1 MNRCKHLIYKFG
13 DETVLLKWSERDDKV
28 ELILQ
33 DKEGVTTHR
42 FDWPLKALVKL
53 AVLHREKT
61 LKVLPIKEFLR
72 GGPRDLNG
80 CPAPESYSHFIY
92 GFTWSWSQ
100 ADKMFTLTDTRQTT
114 QLVPE
119 VVQAFVDRYTA

>member
-1 MNRCKHLIYKFG
+1 MNRYLTYKFG
-13 DETVLLKWSERDDKV
+13 DETVLLKWNEREGNV
-28 ELILQ
+28 ELIFQ
-33 DKEGVTTHR
+33 DSDGVTKQR
-42 FDWPLKALVKL
+42 FDWTLKTLIAL

-61 LKVLPIKEFLR
+61 LKALPIKEFLK

-100 ADKMFTLTDTRQTT
+100 DDKMFTLTDARQTV